1 MITQLLLGEHWPAS
15 VLTASRVDNSQ
26 TQQHAHLL
34 FVRFSLTGILSCHC
48 SLSLLSLSHP
58 VSSPPQIKK
67 GIQLSR
73 LSMTN
78 GEEQVSA
85 AGNQRAAGVTAKH
98 TSFRDGQRQAQSPRA
113 SRQTEVGVNIREG
126 LHFSQ
131 LGRVI
136 RPHCRP
142 KERAP
147 FAKCERIPFCW
158 MLNWNNKMQPTKPP
172 TNQISKQ
179 IKQSQVKPSLTP

>member
-1 MITQLLLGEHWPAS
+1 MQLLLGEHWPTSA
-15 VLTASRVDNSQ
+15 LTASRVDNSQ

-78 GEEQVSA
+78 REEQGSA
-85 AGNQRAAGVTAKH
+85 AGNRRAAGVTAKH
-98 TSFRDGQRQAQSPRA
+98 TSLRDGQRQAQSPRA
-113 SRQTEVGVNIREG
+113 SRQTGVGGNTREG
-126 LHFSQ
+126 VHFPR
-131 LGRVI
+131 LGRVT

-147 FAKCERIPFCW
+147 FAKCECVPFCR
-158 MLNWNNKMQPTKPP
+158 MLNRNNKMQPTKPP
-172 TNQISKQ
+172 SNQISKQ
-179 IKQSQVKPSLTP
+179 IKQRQVKPSLTP